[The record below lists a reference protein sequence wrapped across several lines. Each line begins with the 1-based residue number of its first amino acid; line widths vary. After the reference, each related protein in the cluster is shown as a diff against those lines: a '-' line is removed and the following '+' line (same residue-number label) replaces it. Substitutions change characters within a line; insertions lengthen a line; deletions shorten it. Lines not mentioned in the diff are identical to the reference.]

1 MASQLMN
8 IEFVNAGLAFIE
20 GAALILSPCILPI
33 LPIVLSGSLEGGNKR
48 SYGIICGFVL
58 TFALF
63 TLFSRILVQSL
74 GISVD
79 LLRQIAYGM
88 IIIFGLI
95 LFSDTLSNKFSTIT
109 QKIANLGDNI
119 ASSNQHLNF
128 WGGLVLGA
136 AISLIWVP
144 CAGPIL
150 AAAIVQ
156 SAVQKTSLQS
166 FLIFFFFALGSV
178 IPMILI
184 ALVGRKFIDKM
195 QALKSNTHILRK
207 IFGVVIILSAIFA
220 AFISSPLSFSM
231 PATNQSL
238 PVVKN
243 EFTLEHALKQ
253 PYPAPLLQKV
263 DAWINTEPF
272 TLENLKGKVVLV
284 DFWTFSCI
292 NCIRTLPYIKSWYE
306 KYHADGLVVIG
317 VHTPEFEFE
326 KNIDNVKK
334 AISQYQISYPVIL
347 DNQYG
352 TWQSFRNQYWPA
364 HFLIDKNGMVVY
376 EHFGE
381 GNYDIT
387 EHNIVALLGAKPKI
401 STLEKSDD
409 NMILMLRQTPETYLG
424 YARANNFNGEEV
436 LTHDETIL
444 FKYPTSLSKNGWAL
458 QGKWKVN
465 AEKIVSQ
472 EKYAAIQIHFF
483 AKKVFVVMGS
493 INNKPLKIKV
503 LLDGVQENEIIISEP
518 KLYEVLNMP
527 SPKSGVLEL
536 ITEDEGAELYTFT
549 FGN

>member
-33 LPIVLSGSLEGGNKR
+33 LPIVLLGSLEGGNKR

-74 GISVD
+74 GINLD
-79 LLRQIAYGM
+79 LLRQIAYGL
-88 IIIFGLI
+88 IVIFGLI
-95 LFSDTLSNKFSTIT
+95 LFSDTLSNKFSAFA
-109 QKIANLGDNI
+109 QKIANVGQSI
-119 ASSNQHLNF
+119 SPTQSLNF
-128 WGGLVLGA
+128 WSGILLGA

-195 QALKSNTHILRK
+195 QALKSNAHTLRK

-220 AFISSPLSFSM
+220 AFMSSPLSFSM
-231 PATNQSL
+231 AATNQS
-238 PVVKN
+238 PSVANN

-253 PYPAPLLQKV
+253 PYPAPSLQKV

-272 TLENLKGKVVLV
+272 TLENLKGKVVLI

-292 NCIRTLPYIKSWYE
+292 NCIRTLPYIKNWYE

-401 STLEKSDD
+401 STFEKSDD

-444 FKYPTSLSKNGWAL
+444 FKYPASLPKNGWAL

-493 INNKPLKIKV
+493 IDNKPLKIKV
-503 LLDGVQENEIIISEP
+503 LLDGVQENEITISEP

>member
-1 MASQLMN
+1 MSIQFN
-8 IEFVNAGLAFIE
+8 VEFISAGLAFIE

-33 LPIVLSGSLEGGNKR
+33 LPIVLSGSLEGGHKR

-63 TLFSRILVQSL
+63 TLFSRVLVQSL
-74 GISVD
+74 GINLD
-79 LLRQIAYGM
+79 LLRQIAYGL
-88 IIIFGLI
+88 IVIFGLI
-95 LFSDTLSNKFSTIT
+95 LFSDTLSDKFSAIT
-109 QKIANLGDNI
+109 QKI
-119 ASSNQHLNF
+119 SNVGQSISPTPSLNF
-128 WGGLVLGA
+128 WSGILLGA

-166 FLIFFFFALGSV
+166 FLVFFFFALGSV
-178 IPMILI
+178 IPMIII
-184 ALVGRKFIDKM
+184 ALVGKEIIEKM
-195 QALKSNTHILRK
+195 QGLKSKTHLLRK
-207 IFGVVIILSAIFA
+207 IFGLVIILCALLA
-220 AFISSPLSFSM
+220 AFLSSPLSFSM
-231 PATNQSL
+231 PDKTQAPLIVQHSL
-238 PVVKN
+238 
-243 EFTLEHALKQ
+243 TLEHALKQ
-253 PYPAPLLQKV
+253 PYPAPSLQKV

-272 TLENLKGKVVLV
+272 TLENVKGKVILV

-306 KYHADGLVVIG
+306 KYHSDGFVVIG

-334 AISQYQISYPVIL
+334 AILQYQISYPVIL

-387 EHNIVALLGAKPKI
+387 EHNIVALLGAKQKVSP
-401 STLEKSDD
+401 LEKSDD

-436 LTHDETIL
+436 IAHDETLL
-444 FKYPTSLSKNGWAL
+444 FKYPSSLPKNGWAL
-458 QGKWKVN
+458 QGKWVVN
-465 AEKIVSQ
+465 AEKIVSE
-472 EKYAAIQIHFF
+472 EKSAAIKIHFF

-493 INNKPLKIKV
+493 VDKKPIKVKV
-503 LLDGVQENEIIISEP
+503 LLDGVKENEIIISDP
-518 KLYEVLNMP
+518 KLYEVINMP

-536 ITEDEGAELYTFT
+536 ITESEGAELYTFT